1 MAKKKSE
8 SAESAKPKPA
18 AAKKA
23 PAKKSEAAAAPA
35 KASAKPATT
44 AKSTAAAKPAAAASA
59 KSSKPQAKGKPAGMM
74 GGLID
79 TNLAASAAANLLL
92 ARRKGR
98 HLIEDPVSIDQI
110 KSDLTKDHSA
120 VAGEVLDQHA
130 ESTGGRRPDLPF
142 NSTGGGGGSTPHSQ
156 TVGHAAERTFV
167 PRRTGG

>member
-8 SAESAKPKPA
+8 PADEMKPKPA
-18 AAKKA
+18 AVKKA
-23 PAKKSEAAAAPA
+23 PTRKPET
-35 KASAKPATT
+35 KATTTPATV
-44 AKSTAAAKPAAAASA
+44 AKAAAKPQS
-59 KSSKPQAKGKPAGMM
+59 KGKLPSLV

-79 TNLAASAAANLLL
+79 TNLAASAAANLLV

-98 HLIEDPVSIDQI
+98 AQIDDPISIDQI

-142 NSTGGGGGSTPHSQ
+142 NPGGGSTPHSQ